1 MNEIYTR
8 RSARKFSCK
17 LPERDKLLAVVQAG
31 TCAPSALNNMSRQ
44 FTVITDKKLIDKLN
58 GAVKAAVGPDEVNA
72 VTERNGGIYS
82 FFYSAPALI
91 VVSTDRNELCPNAD
105 CAVALENM
113 FLKAEQLGLSTCW
126 INKLSALCSDHGVRE
141 TLTEAGI
148 PLSHDVYGSCAIGY
162 SDINKTPVTSKPN
175 KIIFCE

>member
-58 GAVKAAVGPDEVNA
+58 GAVKAAV
-72 VTERNGGIYS
+72 
-82 FFYSAPALI
+82 APA
-91 VVSTDRNELCPNAD
+91 P
-105 CAVALENM
+105 
-113 FLKAEQLGLSTCW
+113 
-126 INKLSALCSDHGVRE
+126 
-141 TLTEAGI
+141 GI
-148 PLSHDVYGSCAIGY
+148 PTL
-162 SDINKTPVTSKPN
+162 
-175 KIIFCE
+175 